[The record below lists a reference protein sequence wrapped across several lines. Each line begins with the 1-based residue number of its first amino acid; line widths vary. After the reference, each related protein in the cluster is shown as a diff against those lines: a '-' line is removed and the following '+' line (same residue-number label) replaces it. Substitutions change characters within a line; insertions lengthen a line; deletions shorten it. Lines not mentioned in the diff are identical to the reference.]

1 MTLADTS
8 AWVEFI
14 RGGREEVRAR
24 LQALIDSDSVA
35 VTEPITMEMLAG
47 ARDPGHARLLANMLA
62 WARPMRVE
70 GLADWEVAAAIY
82 RDCRAAGVTPRS
94 QLDCLIAA
102 VAIRE
107 DVPVLHAD
115 RDFDLIARHT
125 PLRVAAPD

>member
-1 MTLADTS
+1 MTIADTS
-8 AWVEFI
+8 AWVEFVRDRTAAIANRLERLI
-14 RGGREEVRAR
+14 RAGA
-24 LQALIDSDSVA
+24 VA
-35 VTEPITMEMLAG
+35 ITEPITMEMLAG
-47 ARDPGHARLLANMLA
+47 ARDPDEARTLANMLA

-70 GLADWEVAAAIY
+70 GLADWEVAAVIY

-115 RDFDLIARHT
+115 RDFDLIAQHT
-125 PLRVAAPD
+125 PLRIAAE